1 LLWSVTEAGHSYRYN
16 VGYDDDP
23 AYTSHSHG
31 WSSGPTS
38 ALTFYLLGLT
48 VTSTQGKTWTFAPH
62 LNTGIPAAKGG
73 FETPLG
79 RFNATWSFDTDEN
92 GIDVFN
98 ARVSTPSNTVGTVKL
113 PENMMGS
120 LARDGNI
127 RNFVLHGSS
136 EIQVQ
141 GGSHNLSWKANLSMS
156 LLLCYVAGYK

>member
-1 LLWSVTEAGHSYRYN
+1 MLWPVTETDHSYRYN

-62 LNTGIPAAKGG
+62 LNTGIPAAQGG

-79 RFNATWSFDTDEN
+79 RFNATWSFDMDEN

-98 ARVSTPSNTVGTVKL
+98 ARVSTPSNTVGTIKL
-113 PENMMGS
+113 PENMIGS
-120 LARDGNI
+120 LVRDGNH
-127 RNFVLHGSS
+127 VLHGPS

-141 GGSHNLSWKANLSMS
+141 GGSHSLSWRTNLSMS
-156 LLLCYVAGYK
+156 LPLCCATGYK